1 MANLDVFSNPDR
13 GSQAIMPYL
22 LEVQSSLLDTL
33 PSCIVVPLA
42 HPETVKALP
51 ILRLNPY
58 VIIND
63 IRLIAL
69 TQDLASVPRRL
80 LNDPISNLAPQRD
93 EILAALDLLF
103 TGI

>member
-1 MANLDVFSNPDR
+1 MACLDVFANPDR
-13 GSQAIMPYL
+13 SSKAIIPCL
-22 LEVQSSLLDTL
+22 LEVQSNLLDSL

-42 HPETVKALP
+42 HPEAVKALP

-58 VIIND
+58 VMING

-69 TQDLASVPRRL
+69 TQYLASVPRCL
-80 LNDPISNLAPQRD
+80 LNSPIANLAPQRD
-93 EILAALDLLF
+93 EILAALNLLF